1 MPKYNIVAIHSFC
14 GGRTEANKRK
24 NSFEECLRM
33 FLKCNIEKS
42 EELSVFVLVKA
53 ALLISKL
60 RLF

>member
-42 EELSVFVLVKA
+42 EQS
-53 ALLISKL
+53 
-60 RLF
+60 LFW